1 MLYRRGD
8 DPEGGFVACVGIIAN
23 PASGKDIRRL
33 VAHGSVFNNNEKVN
47 IVRRVMLGLDAV
59 GVDRIVTMPDVFSI
73 CGKAL
78 DNLKLNAEV
87 LPLDMSI
94 DDTQRDTTRAAQ
106 HMRDLGVDC
115 LVSLGGDGTNRALA
129 KSCGTV
135 PLLPL
140 STGTNNVFPY
150 MLEGTLAGLAAGLVA
165 SGAVDASEAVEQRPC
180 LEIEVNGTATDIALV
195 DAVVC
200 DDLFVAS
207 RAVWD
212 MTKVRM
218 VIVARRMA
226 AQIGFMGLAGN
237 LPQPGAPDGGMVIET
252 DPQAPPV
259 LAPIAP
265 GLIRRVGVRRYA
277 QLDLEDRV
285 ELPAGKGTIAL
296 DGEREIVMRP
306 DDSIAV
312 YLRAAGPRVVQPQK
326 ALTLAAEQGFFV
338 SGQEPHCLGRK

>member
-1 MLYRRGD
+1 M
-8 DPEGGFVACVGIIAN
+8 ACVGIIAN

-59 GVDRIVTMPDVFSI
+59 GVDRIVTMPDAFNI

-78 DNLKLNAEV
+78 DNLKLGAEV
-87 LPLDMSI
+87 LPLDMPI
-94 DDTQRDTTRAAQ
+94 DATQGDTTRAAG
-106 HMRDLGVDC
+106 HMQALGVDC

-129 KSCGTV
+129 KACGAV

-165 SGAVDASEAVEQRPC
+165 SGAVAASEAVEQRPC
-180 LEIEVNGTATDIALV
+180 LEIEVNGTVADIALV

-212 MTKVRM
+212 MSKVRM
-218 VIVARRMA
+218 VIVAQRTA

-237 LPQPGAPDGGMVIET
+237 LPWAGAPGGGMVIET

-265 GLIRRVGVRRYA
+265 GLIQRVGVRRYA
-277 QLDLEDRV
+277 RLDFEERV
-285 ELPAGKGTIAL
+285 ELPTGKGTIAL

-306 DDSIAV
+306 HDSIAV
-312 YLRAAGPRVVQPQK
+312 HLRAAGPFVVQPHK
-326 ALTLAAEQGFFV
+326 ALTLAAEQGFFM
-338 SGQEPHCLGRK
+338 SGRGPHCLGTK

>member
-1 MLYRRGD
+1 M
-8 DPEGGFVACVGIIAN
+8 ACVGIIAN

-59 GVDRIVTMPDVFSI
+59 GVDRIVTMPDAFNI

-78 DNLKLNAEV
+78 DNLKLSAEV
-87 LPLDMSI
+87 LPLDMPI
-94 DDTQRDTTRAAQ
+94 DDTQRDTTRAAGQ
-106 HMRDLGVDC
+106 MRDLGVDC

-129 KSCGTV
+129 KACGAV

-165 SGAVDASEAVEQRPC
+165 SGAVDDSEAVEQRPC
-180 LEIEVNGTATDIALV
+180 LEIEVNGRAADIALV

-218 VIVARRMA
+218 VIVAQRMA

-237 LPQPGAPDGGMVIET
+237 LPQSGAPDGGMVIET

-265 GLIRRVGVRRYA
+265 GLIRHVGVRRYA
-277 QLDLEDRV
+277 QLELEARV

-326 ALTLAAEQGFFV
+326 ALTLAAEQGYFV
-338 SGQEPHCLGRK
+338 SGREPHCLGRE

>member
-1 MLYRRGD
+1 M
-8 DPEGGFVACVGIIAN
+8 ACVGIIAN

-59 GVDRIVTMPDVFSI
+59 GVGRIVTMPDAFNI

-87 LPLDMSI
+87 LPLDMPI
-94 DDTQRDTTRAAQ
+94 DDTQGDTTRAAGR
-106 HMRDLGVDC
+106 MRDLGADC
-115 LVSLGGDGTNRALA
+115 VVSLGGDGTNRALA
-129 KSCGTV
+129 KACGAI

-165 SGAVDASEAVEQRPC
+165 TGAVAASEAVEQRPC
-180 LEIEVNGTATDIALV
+180 LEIEVNGAVTDIALV

-200 DDLFVAS
+200 NDLFVAS

-218 VIVARRMA
+218 VIVAQRMA

-237 LPQPGAPDGGMVIET
+237 LKLPDAPLGGMVIET
-252 DPQAPPV
+252 DPQAAPV

-265 GLIRRVGVRRYA
+265 GLIQPVGVRRYA
-277 QLDLEDRV
+277 PLAFEERV

-296 DGEREIVMRP
+296 DGEREIVMRQH
-306 DDSIAV
+306 DRIGV
-312 YLRAAGPRVVQPQK
+312 RLRAAGPHVVQPQK
-326 ALTLAAEQGFFV
+326 ALELAAEKGYFMSRRQ
-338 SGQEPHCLGRK
+338 PRCLDT

>member
-1 MLYRRGD
+1 M
-8 DPEGGFVACVGIIAN
+8 ACVGIIAN

-59 GVDRIVTMPDVFSI
+59 GVDRIVTMPDAFNI

-87 LPLDMSI
+87 LPLDMLI
-94 DDTQRDTTRAAQ
+94 DASQGDTTRAAG
-106 HMRDLGVDC
+106 HMRDLDVDC

-129 KSCGTV
+129 KACGAV

-165 SGAVDASEAVEQRPC
+165 TGTVAASEVVEQRPL
-180 LEIEVNGTATDIALV
+180 LEIEVNGKVADIALV

-200 DDLFVAS
+200 NDLFVAS

-218 VIVARRMA
+218 VIVAQRTA

-237 LPQPGAPDGGMVIET
+237 LPLPGAPRGGMVIET
-252 DPQAPPV
+252 DSQASPV

-265 GLIRRVGVRRYA
+265 GLIQPVGVRRYA
-277 QLDLEDRV
+277 ALDFEERV

-296 DGEREIVMRP
+296 DGEREIVMKLH
-306 DDSIAV
+306 DCIGV
-312 YLRAAGPRVVQPQK
+312 YLRHAGPHVVQPQK
-326 ALTLAAEQGFFV
+326 ALTLAAEKGYFI
-338 SGQEPHCLGRK
+338 SGREPHCPGTK